1 MISSYQAAPR
11 DGHLQQILH
20 VFAFLKKNTKLTLY
34 FDPNHT
40 IINPTSFTGSTEK
53 SFRDQYRG
61 AKEDLLNYAPKP
73 RGRLVQVNAFVDAY
87 HKYNKKMR
95 RSHTG
100 YIIFTNFSPII
111 CYSKQQATV
120 ELSTFLSEFIE
131 LKIRVDH
138 IIGLRFKL
146 RMFGIPIYEESRVL
160 NDNKNIVDISSKLES
175 TLNKKYISIAYY
187 LVR

>member
-1 MISSYQAAPR
+1 
-11 DGHLQQILH
+11 
-20 VFAFLKKNTKLTLY
+20 
-34 FDPNHT
+34 
-40 IINPTSFTGSTEK
+40 
-53 SFRDQYRG
+53 
-61 AKEDLLNYAPKP
+61 
-73 RGRLVQVNAFVDAY
+73 
-87 HKYNKKMR
+87 MR

-100 YIIFTNFSPII
+100 YIIFTNFSQII

-138 IIGLRFKL
+138 IICLRFKL